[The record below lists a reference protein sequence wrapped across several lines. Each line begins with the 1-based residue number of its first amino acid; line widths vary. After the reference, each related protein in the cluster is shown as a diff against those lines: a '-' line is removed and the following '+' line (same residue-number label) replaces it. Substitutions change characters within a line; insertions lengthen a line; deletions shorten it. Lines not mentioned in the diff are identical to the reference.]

1 MIHWK
6 SIALLALVFLTGI
19 VAGVVGTRA
28 MARQAVA
35 QASAHPEWVQMNL
48 ERNLSRRLWLDGDQQ
63 AQLHEVMTDARGHV
77 ADLRQEYRPRM
88 QMIYQET
95 DAKIEAFL
103 RPGQRERYE
112 KIRQQERQMFRPV
125 RPGARGQN

>member
-6 SIALLALVFLTGI
+6 SIVLLALVFVTGI
-19 VAGVVGTRA
+19 VAGVAGTRA

-35 QASAHPEWVQMNL
+35 QASAHPEWVQMAL
-48 ERNLSRRLWLDGDQQ
+48 ERNLSRRLHLDADQE
-63 AQLHEVMTDARGHV
+63 AQLHDVMTDARGQV
-77 ADLRQEYRPRM
+77 LSLRQEYRPRM

-125 RPGARGQN
+125 RPAGR